1 MEPTKIEAALRQK
14 IAEYVYDGERDDFG
28 VDEDLF
34 NLGLDSLDVNR
45 LMVFIEDEL
54 GAVIPDDDVV
64 PENISTLKALVA
76 LVQKHR

>member
-1 MEPTKIEAALRQK
+1 MDATKIEAGLRRK
-14 IAEYVYDGERDDFG
+14 IAEYVYDGERDDFAA
-28 VDEDLF
+28 DEDLF

-45 LMVFIEDEL
+45 LMVYIEDEY